1 MTIKNPIKRAMR
13 KPVWLRKKISFSA
26 QKNME
31 QLLNNQ
37 SLHTICQEAKCP
49 NISECFAKKQATFLI
64 LGNICTRKCTYCNV
78 QTGRPNEVDEKE
90 IQSVVNSVIALD
102 LKYVVITSPARDD
115 LKDGGAEQ
123 FVLVTKAIKNL
134 SPKIN
139 VELLVPD
146 FRNNTD
152 SIKKVIKSGATII
165 GHNIETIKRRYDI
178 RKGGKYD
185 RSLKVLEQL
194 SILGK
199 EHNVQTKTGI
209 MVGFGESEKEMI
221 ELFQDLLSVG
231 CKLLSI
237 GQYLPPSDKFEE
249 LVEYVLPE
257 QFDKY
262 KSIAYDMGFKFVHSS
277 PYTRSSFMAHEYLS
291 ASKD

>member
-1 MTIKNPIKRAMR
+1 MTIKKRMR
-13 KPVWLRKKISFSA
+13 KPLWLRKKISFSA
-26 QKNME
+26 QKDME

-78 QTGRPNEVDEKE
+78 QTGRPEEVRKEE
-90 IQSVVNSVIALD
+90 IQSVVNSVLALG

-115 LKDGGAEQ
+115 LEDGGAEQ
-123 FVLVTKAIKNL
+123 FYLVTKEIKKI
-134 SPKIN
+134 SPSVD

-146 FRNNTD
+146 FRGNID
-152 SIKKVIKSGATII
+152 SIKTVIKSGAVII
-165 GHNIETIKRRYDI
+165 GHNIETVKRRYDI

-185 RSLKVLEQL
+185 RSLEVLKQL
-194 SILGK
+194 NLLGQ
-199 EHNVQTKTGI
+199 EYNVQTKTGI

-249 LVEYVLPE
+249 LIEYVSPE
-257 QFDKY
+257 TFDKY
-262 KSIAYDMGFKFVHSS
+262 KKIAYDMGFSFVHSS
-277 PYTRSSFMAHEYLS
+277 PYTRSSFMAHEYLKGTS
-291 ASKD
+291 INSK